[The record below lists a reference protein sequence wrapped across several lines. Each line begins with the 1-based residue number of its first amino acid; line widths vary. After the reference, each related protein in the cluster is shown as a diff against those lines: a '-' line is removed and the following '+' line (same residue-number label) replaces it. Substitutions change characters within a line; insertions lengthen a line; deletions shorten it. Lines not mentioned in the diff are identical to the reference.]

1 MVFTNLTDSAVG
13 FIAIRLCLLLFCIF
27 LSISSCKKD
36 NTYRPTE
43 ADKVADRELQ
53 KELSAILDC
62 IFDICQPT
70 DEERLQASA
79 TTLLDALSCSDI
91 TLATSVATDEALG
104 SWFYIDIAE
113 IEVYE
118 ILKTEIFKNR
128 GVITVRLNNLP
139 KSHKITFSRNDKYGK
154 WKMTNIQ

>member
-1 MVFTNLTDSAVG
+1 MVFTNSTNTAVRI
-13 FIAIRLCLLLFCIF
+13 IANRLCLLLFCLF
-27 LSISSCKKD
+27 LWTSSCKKD

-43 ADKVADRELQ
+43 ADKAADRELQ
-53 KELSAILDC
+53 KELSAIMHC
-62 IFDICQPT
+62 ILDICEPT

-79 TTLLDALSCSDI
+79 TTLFDALFCSDI
-91 TLATSVATDEALG
+91 TLASTVATDEALG
-104 SWFYIDIAE
+104 SWFYIDLAE

-128 GVITVRLNNLP
+128 GVVTVRLNNLP